1 MTSVARGWR
10 CNVPCR
16 IAGCEWR
23 SELCLIVNTRVR
35 ASFAES
41 EDTRD
46 GEQGVIELLSYC
58 QGKGVPRVEELV
70 LLCERLDGRWG
81 R

>member
-1 MTSVARGWR
+1 M
-10 CNVPCR
+10 
-16 IAGCEWR
+16 
-23 SELCLIVNTRVR
+23 NTRVR

-58 QGKGVPRVEELV
+58 QGKGVPRVEEGAQSWFCFV
-70 LLCERLDGRWG
+70 SAWMGDGEDERAHRIEPEDEAGDKWPAPA
-81 R
+81 